1 VIAPDPEFSGQ
12 SALLERRLEHAA
24 RSLEAEDLDSL
35 LGKIGREMFVLYS
48 EAVGADS
55 MSIWLLDPGK
65 TKLVVAYTEPDP
77 AFVGW
82 EQPLNEGLI
91 SLVVASEQALCENL
105 VYQHTQHSKRAD
117 KAMDQ
122 ITCSMIAVPFYLAGD
137 LIGAVSC
144 VQLKQSP
151 GDPDPDGFTGR
162 HLNRISRLSAALE
175 RMINYR
181 LLVSLLD
188 LEL

>member
-1 VIAPDPEFSGQ
+1 MIAPDPEFAEL
-12 SALLERRLEHAA
+12 SALLERRLDGASK
-24 RSLEAEDLDSL
+24 SLTAGELDGL
-35 LGKIGREMFVLYS
+35 LGKVGREMFLLYS
-48 EAVGADS
+48 EAVAADS
-55 MSIWLLDPGK
+55 ISIWLLDPAK
-65 TKLVVAYTEPDP
+65 TKLVVAYSEPDP

-122 ITCSMIAVPFYLAGD
+122 ITCSMIAVPFYLAGN
-137 LIGAVSC
+137 LGGAVSC
-144 VQLKQSP
+144 VQLKRSAE
-151 GDPDPDGFTGR
+151 DPDPEGFSAR
-162 HLNRISRLSAALE
+162 HLNRISRLSSALE
-175 RMINYR
+175 RMVNYR